1 MEVSLEIDELIGSIN
16 IVDFIS
22 QYVDLEK
29 RGDEWWGLS
38 CFKDEKTPSFSVRE
52 NPPFFYDY
60 SSGLGGNVFN
70 FVKYYFN
77 CSSRTAIDI
86 LKKFSGYDGDIS
98 IAQKP
103 QILSVMKKYASKN
116 ISQKQSSSVVL
127 PEDYMN
133 RFEKRESKLKI
144 WIDEGISKESLD
156 RFQVRYDPI
165 SDRLVYPIRNMDGRI
180 VNVGGRAVNPNWK
193 NLGERKYTYFFQW
206 GTINTIYGAFENMD
220 EILKKREIIL
230 FEGCKSVLLAD
241 TWGIRNTGAI
251 LTSHLS
257 SNNVKIL
264 ASLGVDAVFALDNDV
279 DVKADKNIRK
289 LSKYIN
295 VYFVRDTRG
304 LLDTKDSPVD
314 KGYEVFGKLYESRR
328 RF

>member
-1 MEVSLEIDELIGSIN
+1 MEIDELIGSIN

-77 CSSRTAIDI
+77 CSSRTALDI
-86 LKKFSGYDGDIS
+86 LKKFAGYDGDIS
-98 IAQKP
+98 VAQRP
-103 QILSVMKKYASKN
+103 QILNVMKKYASKN
-116 ISQKQSSSVVL
+116 TSQKQSSSVIL

-133 RFEKRESKLKI
+133 RFERRESKLKI
-144 WIDEGISKESLD
+144 WIDEGISEESLN

-193 NLGERKYTYFFQW
+193 SLGERKYTYFFQW

-241 TWGIRNTGAI
+241 TWGIKNTGAI

-279 DVKADKNIRK
+279 DVRADKNIRK

-295 VYFVRDTRG
+295 VYFIRDTRG

-314 KGYEVFGKLYESRR
+314 KGHEVFEKLYESRR

>member
-1 MEVSLEIDELIGSIN
+1 MEIDELIGSIN

-77 CSSRTAIDI
+77 CSSRTALDI
-86 LKKFSGYDGDIS
+86 LKKFAGYDGDIS
-98 IAQKP
+98 VAQRP
-103 QILSVMKKYASKN
+103 QILNVMKKYASKN
-116 ISQKQSSSVVL
+116 TPQKQSSSVIL

-133 RFEKRESKLKI
+133 RFEKKESKLKI

-193 NLGERKYTYFFQW
+193 SLGERKYTYFFQW

-241 TWGIRNTGAI
+241 TWGIKNTGAI

-279 DVKADKNIRK
+279 DVRADKNIRK

-295 VYFVRDTRG
+295 VYFIRDTRG

-314 KGYEVFGKLYESRR
+314 KGHEVFEKLYESRR

>member
-1 MEVSLEIDELIGSIN
+1 MEIDELIGSIN

-77 CSSRTAIDI
+77 CSSRTALDI
-86 LKKFSGYDGDIS
+86 LKKFAGYDGDIS
-98 IAQKP
+98 VVQRP
-103 QILSVMKKYASKN
+103 QILNVMKKYASKN
-116 ISQKQSSSVVL
+116 TPQKQSSSVVL

-133 RFEKRESKLKI
+133 RFEKRDSKLKI

-193 NLGERKYTYFFQW
+193 SLGERKYTYFFQW

-295 VYFVRDTRG
+295 VYFIRDTRG

-314 KGYEVFGKLYESRR
+314 KGHEVFEKLYESRR

>member
-1 MEVSLEIDELIGSIN
+1 MEIDELIGSIN

-77 CSSRTAIDI
+77 CSSRTALDI
-86 LKKFSGYDGDIS
+86 LKKFAGYDGDIS
-98 IAQKP
+98 VAQRP
-103 QILSVMKKYASKN
+103 QILNVMKKYASKN
-116 ISQKQSSSVVL
+116 TPQKQSSSVVL

-193 NLGERKYTYFFQW
+193 SLGERKYTYFFQW

-241 TWGIRNTGAI
+241 TWGIKNTGAI

-264 ASLGVDAVFALDNDV
+264 ASLRVDAVFALDNDV
-279 DVKADKNIRK
+279 DVRADKNIRK

-295 VYFVRDTRG
+295 VYFIRDTRG

-314 KGYEVFGKLYESRR
+314 KGHEVFEKLYENRR

>member
-1 MEVSLEIDELIGSIN
+1 MEIDELIGSIN

-77 CSSRTAIDI
+77 CSSRTALDI
-86 LKKFSGYDGDIS
+86 LKKFAGYDGDIS
-98 IAQKP
+98 VAQRP
-103 QILSVMKKYASKN
+103 QILNVMKKYASKN
-116 ISQKQSSSVVL
+116 TPQKQSSSVVL

-193 NLGERKYTYFFQW
+193 SLGERKYTYFFQW

-241 TWGIRNTGAI
+241 TWGIKNTGAI

-279 DVKADKNIRK
+279 DVRADKNIRK

-295 VYFVRDTRG
+295 VYFIRDTRG

-314 KGYEVFGKLYESRR
+314 KGHEVFEKLYESRR

>member
-1 MEVSLEIDELIGSIN
+1 MEIDELIGSIN

-77 CSSRTAIDI
+77 CSSRTALDI
-86 LKKFSGYDGDIS
+86 LKKFAGYDGDIS
-98 IAQKP
+98 VAQRP
-103 QILSVMKKYASKN
+103 QILNVMKKYASKN
-116 ISQKQSSSVVL
+116 TPQKQSSSVVL

-193 NLGERKYTYFFQW
+193 SLGERKYTYFFQW

-241 TWGIRNTGAI
+241 TWGIKNTGAI

-279 DVKADKNIRK
+279 DVRADKNIRK

-295 VYFVRDTRG
+295 VYFIRDTRG

-314 KGYEVFGKLYESRR
+314 KGHEVFEKLYENRR

>member
-1 MEVSLEIDELIGSIN
+1 MEIDELIGSIN

-77 CSSRTAIDI
+77 CSSRTALDI
-86 LKKFSGYDGDIS
+86 LKKYAGYDGDIS
-98 IAQKP
+98 VAQRP
-103 QILSVMKKYASKN
+103 QILNVMKKYASKN
-116 ISQKQSSSVVL
+116 TPQKQSSSVVL

-144 WIDEGISKESLD
+144 WVDEGISKESLD

-241 TWGIRNTGAI
+241 TWGIKNTGAI

-279 DVKADKNIRK
+279 DVRADKNIRK

-304 LLDTKDSPVD
+304 LLDAKDSPVD
-314 KGYEVFGKLYESRR
+314 KGHEVFEKLYENRR

>member
-1 MEVSLEIDELIGSIN
+1 MEIDELIGSIN

-77 CSSRTAIDI
+77 CSSRTALDI
-86 LKKFSGYDGDIS
+86 LKKFAGYDGDIS
-98 IAQKP
+98 VAQRP
-103 QILSVMKKYASKN
+103 QILNVMKKYASKN
-116 ISQKQSSSVVL
+116 TSQKQSSSVIL

-133 RFEKRESKLKI
+133 RFEKKESKLKI

-193 NLGERKYTYFFQW
+193 SLGERKYTYFFQW

-241 TWGIRNTGAI
+241 TWGIKNTGAI

-279 DVKADKNIRK
+279 DVRADKNIRK

-295 VYFVRDTRG
+295 VYFIRDTRG

-314 KGYEVFGKLYESRR
+314 KGHEVFEKLYESRR

>member
-1 MEVSLEIDELIGSIN
+1 MEIDELIGSIN

-77 CSSRTAIDI
+77 CSSRTALDI
-86 LKKFSGYDGDIS
+86 LKKFAGYDGDIS
-98 IAQKP
+98 VAQRP
-103 QILSVMKKYASKN
+103 QILNVMKKYASKN
-116 ISQKQSSSVVL
+116 TPQKQSSSVVL

-144 WIDEGISKESLD
+144 WVDEGISKESLD

-241 TWGIRNTGAI
+241 TWGIKNTGAI

-279 DVKADKNIRK
+279 DVRADKNIRK

-304 LLDTKDSPVD
+304 LLDAKDSPVD
-314 KGYEVFGKLYESRR
+314 KGHEVFEKLYENRR